1 MSSNQF
7 VRHTDNDQSGLP
19 AGRASARPAP
29 GRAEVLP
36 YAPIDRDAAGA
47 GHKRRNRLR
56 GRAEI
61 ALFAGPALVV
71 YLLFVMVPV
80 GLAGYYGFFKWNGIG
95 PLTDFVGLD
104 NYVRALSDPVFI
116 GAIGHNFFFVIASL
130 LVQGPIAIGIALLLN
145 RPMRGRSFFR
155 VLVFVPYV
163 LSEVIA
169 GVAWL
174 LLLQPNGPFDALLT
188 SLGLGD
194 AVQLWLGDPTIVLWT
209 MLAVISW
216 KYIGFAIILFLA
228 GLQGVPEE
236 LAEAAQIDGASWWQ
250 IQRHITIPLLG
261 PTIRIWAFLSIIG
274 SLQLFD
280 LVWIM
285 TGGGPAN
292 ATSTMAT
299 YMINFGFTRSQY
311 GYGSAVAVILFI
323 ISFAIAIVYQRF
335 VLRRDTEGALT
346 RRVG

>member
-29 GRAEVLP
+29 GRAEVLHD
-36 YAPIDRDAAGA
+36 APINRDADGIQ
-47 GHKRRNRLR
+47 HKRRNRWR

-174 LLLQPNGPFDALLT
+174 LLLQPSGPFDALLT

-194 AVQLWLGDPTIVLWT
+194 AVQLWLGDPTVVLWT

-323 ISFAIAIVYQRF
+323 ISFAIAIVYQRV

>member
-7 VRHTDNDQSGLP
+7 VRQTDKDQSGQP

-29 GRAEVLP
+29 GRPQNPPVAAVAADAGGLP
-36 YAPIDRDAAGA
+36 P
-47 GHKRRNRLR
+47 KRRSRWR
-56 GRAEI
+56 GRLEI
-61 ALFAGPALVV
+61 ALFAGPALVI

-130 LVQGPIAIGIALLLN
+130 LVQAPIAIGIALLLN

-174 LLLQPNGPFDALLT
+174 LLLQPSGPFDALLKA
-188 SLGLGD
+188 LGLGD
-194 AVQLWLGDPTIVLWT
+194 AVQLWLGDPTVVLWT
-209 MLAVISW
+209 MLAVICW
-216 KYIGFAIILFLA
+216 KYVGFAIILFLA

-250 IQRHITIPLLG
+250 TQRNITIPLLG

-323 ISFAIAIVYQRF
+323 ISFVIAIVYQRY